1 MRVLMV
7 DDEASLRNAMRL
19 CFTKAGYDFEG
30 LPDGE
35 SALEYFRRETHP
47 DLVILDVM
55 MPGMDGFELCEAL
68 RLFEPDLPVIFLSA
82 KSDIVDKRI
91 GFQAGADDYIAKPF
105 DEEELLLRVGAVL
118 RRRGLSGS
126 DRAKGRQELGNAEM
140 RLRPGNAQAVV
151 RGEEVR
157 LTAKEFQILQLLMEH
172 PDTAFTAQDIVDAVW
187 GEGYSASTIS
197 IPAYVR
203 HIRKKIERDP
213 SDPQILQTVF
223 GFGYRLHLE

>member
-1 MRVLMV
+1 MKVLMV
-7 DDEASLRNAMRL
+7 DDEASLRNALRL
-19 CFTKAGYDFEG
+19 CFAKAGYEFVG
-30 LPDGE
+30 LPNGE
-35 SALEYFRRETHP
+35 MALDYFRKEDHP

-82 KSDIVDKRI
+82 KNDIVDKRI

-105 DEEELLLRVGAVL
+105 DEEEVLLRVGAVL
-118 RRRGLSGS
+118 RRRGLQDG
-126 DRAKGRQELGNAEM
+126 DRVRNRQELGNDELLLKPAS
-140 RLRPGNAQAVV
+140 AQAFV

-157 LTAKEFQILQLLMEH
+157 LTAKEFQILQLLIER

-187 GEGYSASTIS
+187 GDGYSANSIS
-197 IPAYVR
+197 IPSYVR
-203 HIRKKIERDP
+203 HIRMKIECDP
-213 SDPQILQTVF
+213 SDPQLLQTVF

>member
-7 DDEASLRNAMRL
+7 DDEVSLRNALRL
-19 CFTKAGYDFEG
+19 CFTKAGYEFEA
-30 LPDGE
+30 LPNGE
-35 SALEYFRRETHP
+35 AALEYFRQGNRP
-47 DLVILDVM
+47 DLAILDVM
-55 MPGMDGFELCEAL
+55 MPNMDGFELCEAL

-91 GFQAGADDYIAKPF
+91 GFKAGADDYIAKPF

-118 RRRGLSGS
+118 RRCGAQGI
-126 DRAKGRQELGNAEM
+126 GRTIERRELGTSE
-140 RLRPGNAQAVV
+140 LLVRPASAQVIAH
-151 RGEEVR
+151 GTEVK
-157 LTAKEFQILQLLMEH
+157 LTAREFQILLLLLRHADM
-172 PDTAFTAQDIVDAVW
+172 AFTAQDIVDAVW
-187 GEGYSASTIS
+187 GTEHSASTIS
-197 IPAYVR
+197 IPAHVR

>member
-1 MRVLMV
+1 MKILMV
-7 DDEASLRNAMRL
+7 DDEASLRNALRL
-19 CFTKAGYDFEG
+19 CFTKAGYEFVG
-30 LPDGE
+30 LPNGE
-35 SALEYFRRETHP
+35 EALEYFRKEAHP

-55 MPGMDGFELCEAL
+55 MPGIDGFELCEAL
-68 RLFEPDLPVIFLSA
+68 RLFQPDLPVIFLSA

-105 DEEELLLRVGAVL
+105 DEEEVLLRVGAVL
-118 RRRGLSGS
+118 RRRGLQEGDHS
-126 DRAKGRQELGNAEM
+126 RGRNELGNDELLLKPAS
-140 RLRPGNAQAVV
+140 AQAFV

-157 LTAKEFQILQLLMEH
+157 LTSKEFQILQLMLER

-187 GEGYSASTIS
+187 GEGYSASSIS

-213 SDPQILQTVF
+213 SDPQLLQTVF
-223 GFGYRLHLE
+223 GFGYRLHL